1 MNSSLELHVAI
12 IGSGPSGFYA
22 AAELLNQTNPV
33 IFVDIF
39 DRLPTPFGLVRG
51 GVAPDHAKIKTVT
64 KVYEKI
70 SAHPRFRFF
79 GNVEFG
85 KELFL
90 KDLESIYGA
99 VIFAVGAKSDRK
111 MGIPGEDLKGSDP
124 ATIFVGWYNGHP
136 DYKNYNFDLSAKRV
150 AVVGNGNVAMDVT
163 RILAVNPKNL
173 QSSDIADYALEALK
187 KSNVEEIFLLGRRG
201 PAQAA
206 FTNPEIRELCELE
219 GADLVIEPKEINLDE
234 LSKKSL
240 EQGSGGLTAK
250 NNVQI
255 LQEQSQKPIK
265 NQPKKIIVKFL
276 VSPVELIGKDGKVTE
291 IKLEKNKLYLEKDGS
306 LRPKGTGEYETL
318 PIDLV
323 FRSVGYKGV
332 PLTDLPFDPKSGAI
346 PNEKGRVMELE
357 NKKIIPGLYV
367 VGWAKR
373 GPSGVIGTNKPDSI
387 ETAHKLLEDFSIY
400 KGNNR
405 QSQQEKIL
413 DLLKERKIDF
423 VTYEDWKTLDLAE
436 IEQGKKKGKERE
448 KYTTIPEMLSAI
460 KKNKIQSLP

>member
-1 MNSSLELHVAI
+1 M
-12 IGSGPSGFYA
+12 
-22 AAELLNQTNPV
+22 
-33 IFVDIF
+33 F

-64 KVYEKI
+64 KIYEKI
-70 SAHPRFRFF
+70 AAHPRFRFF

-85 KELFL
+85 QDIFL
-90 KDLESIYGA
+90 KDLQNIYGA
-99 VIFAVGAKSDRK
+99 TIFAVGAKSDRK
-111 MGIPGEDLKGSDP
+111 MGIPGEELDGSYP

-136 DYKNYNFDLSAKRV
+136 DYKNFNFDLSSKRV

-173 QSSDIADYALEALK
+173 QTTDIAGYALEALK

-206 FTNPEIRELCELE
+206 FTNPEIRELCELD
-219 GADLVIEPKEINLDE
+219 GADLVIDPKEVDLDE
-234 LSKKSL
+234 LSIKSL
-240 EQGSGGLTAK
+240 EKGAGGLTAK
-250 NNVQI
+250 NNARI
-255 LQEQSQKPIK
+255 LKEQSQKPSK

-276 VSPVELIGKDGKVTE
+276 VSPIELIGKDGKVTA

-306 LRPKGTGEYETL
+306 LRPKGVGEYETL
-318 PIDLV
+318 PMDLV

-332 PLTDLPFDPKSGAI
+332 PLPDLPFDNKNGTI
-346 PNEKGRVMELE
+346 PNEMGRVMQPE
-357 NKKIIPGLYV
+357 NKEIIPGLYV

-387 ETAHKLLEDFSIY
+387 ETVHKLLEDYLKNMIH
-400 KGNNR
+400 NP
-405 QSQQEKIL
+405 QSQNARDLAYVPDNQDTPLENQTGSQEAKAQDFWQEDVL
-413 DLLKERKIDF
+413 QLFTERKIEYI
-423 VTYEDWKTLDLAE
+423 TYEDWKILNQAE
-436 IEQGKKKGKERE
+436 IEQGKKQGKERE

-460 KKNKIQSLP
+460 KKYKVQSLP